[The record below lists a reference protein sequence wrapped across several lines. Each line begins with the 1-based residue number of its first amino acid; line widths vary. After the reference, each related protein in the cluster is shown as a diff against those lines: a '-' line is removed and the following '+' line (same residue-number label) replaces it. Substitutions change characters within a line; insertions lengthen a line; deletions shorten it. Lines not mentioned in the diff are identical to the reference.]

1 MTAVIQILI
10 WLLTKSSLLGKSF
23 NFRLFRVKNENI
35 RKYILCVISQLKV
48 SKVMNF
54 SNKYLTLVMEKVGNN
69 DLDED
74 G

>member
-1 MTAVIQILI
+1 M
-10 WLLTKSSLLGKSF
+10 GKLF
-23 NFRLFRVKNENI
+23 NFRFFHVKNENI
-35 RKYILCVISQLKV
+35 IKYILCIISQLKV